1 MSIFNALLF
10 LILFLFYFIIANE
23 SSQDNTKQFPDE
35 TDCRADEDFIDMFLP
50 LFFYAQ
56 LGKII
61 IKKCKQPEMP
71 FPPWKRIEQSLQEI
85 PFPAIFII
93 TASAWLLVMC
103 ALEEKG
109 GKMPKFTELLY
120 YNLRM
125 LLWTF

>member
-71 FPPWKRIEQSLQEI
+71 FPP
-85 PFPAIFII
+85 
-93 TASAWLLVMC
+93 
-103 ALEEKG
+103 
-109 GKMPKFTELLY
+109 
-120 YNLRM
+120 
-125 LLWTF
+125 